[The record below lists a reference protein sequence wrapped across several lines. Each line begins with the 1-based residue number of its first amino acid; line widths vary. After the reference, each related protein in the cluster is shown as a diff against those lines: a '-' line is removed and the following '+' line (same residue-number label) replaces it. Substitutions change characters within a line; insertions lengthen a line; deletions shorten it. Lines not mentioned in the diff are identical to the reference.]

1 MNTTCLNIAKTI
13 VMSAMLMGSQAL
25 LAQATQTASNN
36 AKPKYNRFGI
46 GIRVSHL
53 YDVKYNG
60 FGKLSNGYEVSDP
73 QGLNGSKTNFDFG
86 YGVNLNY
93 FLTPTMSIDG
103 SYDIG
108 KMSGRSDNS
117 IEYYTSDVTFL
128 TLGFNLDL
136 KGNDRVKP
144 YRFVP
149 YLRGSIAS
157 STYDT
162 KRKFIEDDAVNGATN
177 GATLQVGLGAG
188 VRLHLTNNWFLNLQS
203 EFVQTYTDAWDGWD
217 YGSGRDYMAKTSFGL
232 NYTFGKNNHLDRIT
246 NSQRNI
252 MQVNSASNNATN
264 SSLLALNDSLK
275 NINDKLAKIQA
286 ANEQLNKDTDG
297 DGVKDYRDL
306 CPDVKGTLPNG
317 CNEVVKEEKS
327 YVDEPSKTVNSNGT
341 TVVNPKATTEVD
353 PKVTQPVVTNPV
365 TTNPNALAQ
374 TQNISNSLKQE
385 LRNMLLIEMNRI
397 YFETNKANLNATDKV
412 ILTQCARV
420 LMDNPSFKLTVLGY
434 ADNVG
439 SDDANF
445 VLSRKR
451 AEAVTEYLVNLGVAK
466 SNISLKAMGAQKMI
480 GDDAQK
486 SNAFNRR
493 VEFILE

>member
-60 FGKLSNGYEVSDP
+60 FGKLSNGFEASDP
-73 QGLNGSKTNFDFG
+73 QGLNGSKTNFDLG

-93 FLTPTMSIDG
+93 FLTPTMSIDA
-103 SYDIG
+103 SYDLG
-108 KMSGRSDNS
+108 KMTGRSENS
-117 IEYYTSDVTFL
+117 IEYYNSDVTFL

-149 YLRGSIAS
+149 YLRASIATS
-157 STYDT
+157 SYDT
-162 KRKFIEDDAVNGATN
+162 KRKFVSDDGVIGATN
-177 GATLQVGLGAG
+177 GTAMQVGLGAG

-203 EFVQTYTDAWDGWD
+203 EFVQTYTDAWDGYD

-232 NYTFGKNNHLDRIT
+232 NYTFGKNKHLDRIT

-252 MQVNSASNNATN
+252 MQVNSASNSATN

-286 ANEQLNKDTDG
+286 SNDQLNKDSDG
-297 DGVKDYRDL
+297 DGVKDYRDQ

-317 CNEVVKEEKS
+317 CNEVAKEEKS
-327 YVDEPSKTVNSNGT
+327 YVTEPNKTGNSNGT
-341 TVVNPKATTEVD
+341 TVVNPSGTNVAD
-353 PKVTQPVVTNPV
+353 PKVTQPVVTNPI

-385 LRNMLLIEMNRI
+385 LRNMLLVEMNRI

>member
-1 MNTTCLNIAKTI
+1 MNTNCLNIAKI
-13 VMSAMLMGSQAL
+13 IMMSAMLMGSQAL

-36 AKPKYNRFGI
+36 TKPKYNRFGI
-46 GIRVSHL
+46 GIRGSHL

-73 QGLNGSKTNFDFG
+73 QGMNGSKTNFDFG
-86 YGVNLNY
+86 YGVSLNY

-108 KMSGRSDNS
+108 KMSGRTDNS

-136 KGNDRVKP
+136 KGNNRVKP

-162 KRKFIEDDAVNGATN
+162 KRKFIEDDGLNGATN
-177 GATLQVGLGAG
+177 GTTLQVGLGAG

-286 ANEQLNKDTDG
+286 ANEQLNKDSDG
-297 DGVKDYRDL
+297 DGVKDYRDQ

-327 YVDEPSKTVNSNGT
+327 YVNEPKKS
-341 TVVNPKATTEVD
+341 D
-353 PKVTQPVVTNPV
+353 TQNPVVTNPV
-365 TTNPNALAQ
+365 ATTPVTTTPVTENPVVTAPSNITQ

-385 LRNMLLIEMNRI
+385 LRNMLLVEMNRI

-466 SNISLKAMGAQKMI
+466 SNITLKAMGAQKMI